1 MGGGEVAQHSW
12 TRAVSIWSR
21 TCFCCCYCF
30 CFWIHMRT
38 SFSAWFI
45 SGKKKS
51 SWGKKCDLSSSIYR
65 IWNDLHRCFAYM
77 KFFILLENVL
87 LFAYDEMFWFLS
99 VFIIILSGS
108 FYDGFGE
115 KYQLLWS
122 MQIKSPNVL
131 NLIDS
136 PKWSLKDIQEK
147 WLAAFLT
154 SSHPYLCLLNLQL

>member
-1 MGGGEVAQHSW
+1 
-12 TRAVSIWSR
+12 
-21 TCFCCCYCF
+21 
-30 CFWIHMRT
+30 
-38 SFSAWFI
+38 
-45 SGKKKS
+45 
-51 SWGKKCDLSSSIYR
+51 
-65 IWNDLHRCFAYM
+65 M

-115 KYQLLWS
+115 KYQLLWI
-122 MQIKSPNVL
+122 MQIKSPNML

-147 WLAAFLT
+147 
-154 SSHPYLCLLNLQL
+154 